1 MVTLVLPA
9 YLVALLPDQE
19 CQVKGTRRLVSLEA
33 GSWETIVRELSER
46 FPLLAK
52 RVLRDGADLA
62 HGFVL
67 VINDQIV
74 RGDYPAISLR
84 NGDELAI
91 IAAVA
96 GGRS

>member
-1 MVTLVLPA
+1 MMVTLVLPA

-19 CQVKGTRRLVSLEA
+19 CQVKGTRRLVSLQE
-33 GSWETIVRELSER
+33 GSWQALVGQLSER

-52 RVLRDGADLA
+52 RVLLDGVSLA

-74 RGDYPAISLR
+74 RGDYAAMSLR

-96 GGRS
+96 GG

>member
-1 MVTLVLPA
+1 MVTLVLPS
-9 YLVALLPDQE
+9 YLISLLPDHA
-19 CQVKGTRRLVSLEA
+19 CQVKGTRRLVSLQAE
-33 GSWETIVRELSER
+33 SWQAIVRELSER

-52 RVLRDGADLA
+52 RVLLDGVSLA
-62 HGFVL
+62 YGFVL

-74 RGDYPAISLR
+74 RGDYAAMSLR

-96 GGRS
+96 GG

>member
-9 YLVALLPDQE
+9 YLVALLPDHE
-19 CQVKGTRRLVSLEA
+19 CQVKGTRRLVLLQT
-33 GSWETIVRELSER
+33 GSWQAVVGEPSQR

-52 RVLRDGADLA
+52 RVLLDGASLA

-74 RGDYPAISLR
+74 RDYAAMSLR
-84 NGDELAI
+84 NGDELAL

-96 GGRS
+96 GG

>member
-9 YLVALLPDQE
+9 YLVALLPDHE
-19 CQVKGTRRLVSLEA
+19 CQVKGTRRLVSLQA
-33 GSWETIVRELSER
+33 GPWQAVVGELCER

-52 RVLRDGADLA
+52 RVLLDGASLA

-74 RGDYPAISLR
+74 RGDYAGMSLR

-96 GGRS
+96 GG

>member
-9 YLVALLPDQE
+9 YLAALLPDHE
-19 CQVKGTRRLVSLEA
+19 CQVKGTRRLVSLQA
-33 GSWETIVRELSER
+33 GSWQAVVGELSAR
-46 FPLLAK
+46 FPMLAK
-52 RVLRDGADLA
+52 RALLDSASPA

-67 VINDQIV
+67 VLNDQIV
-74 RGDYPAISLR
+74 RGDYAAMSLR

-96 GGRS
+96 GG

>member
-1 MVTLVLPA
+1 MLTLVLPA
-9 YLVALLPDQE
+9 YLVALLPDHE
-19 CQVKGTRRLVSLEA
+19 CQIKGTRRLVSLHAGPWEA
-33 GSWETIVRELSER
+33 VVGELSDR

-52 RVLRDGADLA
+52 RVLLDGAGLA

-67 VINDQIV
+67 VINDQIMK
-74 RGDYPAISLR
+74 GDYAAMSLR

-96 GGRS
+96 GG

>member
-9 YLVALLPDQE
+9 YLVALLPEHE
-19 CQVKGTRRLVSLEA
+19 CQIKGTRRLVSLQPGTWQA
-33 GSWETIVRELSER
+33 LVGELSQR

-52 RVLRDGADLA
+52 RVLLDGASLA

-74 RGDYPAISLR
+74 RGDCAAMSLG

-96 GGRS
+96 GG

>member
-1 MVTLVLPA
+1 MLTLVLPA
-9 YLVALLPDQE
+9 YLVALLPDHE
-19 CQVKGTRRLVSLEA
+19 CQVKGTRRVVSLRE
-33 GSWETIVRELSER
+33 GSWQAVVGELTQR

-52 RVLRDGADLA
+52 RALLDGASLA

-67 VINDQIV
+67 VVNDQIV
-74 RGDYPAISLR
+74 RGDYGTMSLR

-96 GGRS
+96 GG